1 MNVFGNEL
9 TGSNESEV
17 VHFKYLATGCCVMLI
32 APQKEVHHRLQFGKS
47 ALLLIL
53 ITYGESS
60 LIGADVIRVSI

>member
-1 MNVFGNEL
+1 
-9 TGSNESEV
+9 
-17 VHFKYLATGCCVMLI
+17 MLI